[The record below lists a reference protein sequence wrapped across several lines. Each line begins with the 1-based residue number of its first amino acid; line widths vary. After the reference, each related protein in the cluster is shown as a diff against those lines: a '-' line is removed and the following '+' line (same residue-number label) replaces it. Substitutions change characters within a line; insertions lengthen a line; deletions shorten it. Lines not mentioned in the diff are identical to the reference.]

1 MTTAT
6 GVTLGVR
13 LGAGL
18 ELGLS
23 LLALAGIVI
32 ALVLR
37 RRGSRPATPAE
48 EDSGTL
54 RDLAAAR

>member
-23 LLALAGIVI
+23 LLALAGVVT
-32 ALVLR
+32 ALVRR
-37 RRGSRPATPAE
+37 RRGSRPAAPA
-48 EDSGTL
+48 EDSGTE